1 MDLNSII
8 LSVSIPLLISIFGA
22 IIAYQNYK
30 LNKKKDAGA
39 DAEQEREKEARLVRM
54 EADVAYIRQ
63 VVDGTKQKL
72 EHITDK
78 VNEVE
83 NRTIRL
89 EQDVQNLKSK
99 N

>member
-8 LSVSIPLLISIFGA
+8 LSVSIPLLISIFG
-22 IIAYQNYK
+22 IVISYQNYK
-30 LNKKKDAGA
+30 LNKKKDSGA
-39 DAEQEREKEARLVRM
+39 DVEQEREKEARLVRM

-63 VVDGTKQKL
+63 VVDGTQTKL
-72 EHITDK
+72 DTMHDK
-78 VNEVE
+78 MNEVE

-89 EQDVQNLKSK
+89 EQDVENLKAK